1 MNKCIHKYKDQACG
15 YFGTDPGC
23 DKTMEDCVAHENEHR
38 IHIHPHPPK
47 ESETGTAWQF
57 VQPHP
62 SGGNC
67 LVSMTEE
74 QAIRLAINPLKTDIK
89 NLSAMDINDSIF
101 RVTYDEIFNPHKY
114 IIKEKFGDL
123 LQ

>member
-74 QAIRLAINPLKTDIK
+74 QAIKWMQDSHAERMYSREDALADFITIHWATKK
-89 NLSAMDINDSIF
+89 
-101 RVTYDEIFNPHKY
+101 
-114 IIKEKFGDL
+114 KET
-123 LQ
+123 